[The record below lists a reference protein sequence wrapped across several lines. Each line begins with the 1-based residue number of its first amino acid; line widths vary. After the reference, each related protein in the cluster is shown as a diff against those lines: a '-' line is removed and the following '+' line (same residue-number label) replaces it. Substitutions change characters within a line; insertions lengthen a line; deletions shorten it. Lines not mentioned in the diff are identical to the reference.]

1 MNKQIEVVPPNNT
14 REQDE
19 QNLQAAGAM
28 ATATAAP
35 PAQDLYLDKHNV
47 VATTP
52 KIAISTKAP
61 SR

>member
-19 QNLQAAGAM
+19 QNFKAATA
-28 ATATAAP
+28 ATATAAR

-52 KIAISTKAP
+52 KIAISTKSP